1 MADEISG
8 SVMDADLGM
17 RLSNSVARD
26 TFTEVAAY
34 FVMATSLLISYSS
47 FGHLNLL
54 LNKVVI
60 TWFYIILF

>member
-1 MADEISG
+1 MADEIYG

-34 FVMATSLLISYSS
+34 FVMATLLLI
-47 FGHLNLL
+47 
-54 LNKVVI
+54 
-60 TWFYIILF
+60 LFLIHHFAT